1 MQTTGILLVVSGPS
15 GVGKGTICSYL
26 LKQSEELQYS
36 VSVTT
41 RQPRPGEQDG
51 INYHFVS
58 KEQFL
63 NMRDQGDLLEWAE
76 VFGNFYGTPRGTVLQ
91 SLEQGKDVILEIDIQ
106 GALQVKASYPECVTV
121 FVWPP
126 STTELERRIKQ
137 RGTEDE
143 AALVRRLQEARKE
156 MAHVVDYDYVVV
168 NRPGL
173 VEQAVQEIHSIVR
186 AEKAKVRRQAHWLRK
201 ALQEVDYEC

>member
-1 MQTTGILLVVSGPS
+1 MLTTGILLVVSGPS

-51 INYHFVS
+51 VNYHFVTRD
-58 KEQFL
+58 QFL
-63 NMRDQGDLLEWAE
+63 SMIDRGELLEWAE
-76 VFGNFYGTPRGTVLQ
+76 VFGNFYGTPRGSVMQ
-91 SLEQGKDVILEIDIQ
+91 SLQEGKDVILEIDIQ
-106 GALQVKASYPECVTV
+106 GALQVKASYPDCVTV

-126 STTELERRIKQ
+126 SPAELERRIKQ

-143 AALVRRLQEARKE
+143 EALTRRLREARRE

-168 NRPGL
+168 NRPGM
-173 VEQAVQEIHSIVR
+173 VEQAVTEIHAVVR
-186 AEKAKVRRQAHWLRK
+186 AEKARVTRQAVWLRK
-201 ALQEVDYEC
+201 ALQEVELGC